1 MNQENLNKKVT
12 KSKKL
17 SRRNFLGT
25 TATAAAAF
33 TIIPRSVMGGKG
45 YTAPSDLINVAGIGI
60 GSQGGGDIQQ
70 ICTPDV
76 PIERPQRN
84 PNGTPMTKEQIAERE
99 ARMAERMKQN
109 PPQGGAPGQGGQRP
123 GAQGRQPDP
132 NAPMQMG
139 AAGGGRV
146 IKLANIY
153 ALCDVDSGYAGH
165 IFKGYPKAKIYS
177 DWREMLDKE
186 KSIDAVVIG
195 TPDHNHAPIAAA
207 FMRAKK
213 HIYVEKPMAKTIVE
227 CRKLAEIARETGVVT
242 QMGNQGHATEGTRKT
257 VEWIQSGV
265 IGLVRE
271 VQLSTNRPIG
281 VWPQGDMKRPAGVA
295 APKTLNYDVWLG
307 PAPNKPYNPDTLH
320 FYWRGLWDYGT
331 GAMGDMG
338 AHIFDAPIWALNL
351 GMPTKIQATSSP
363 YSTDYM
369 PLCEVITYEFPAR
382 GYMPAVKVQWCD
394 GGLRPT
400 RPEGLEAGRAMRD
413 ATYYG
418 DKGILCHGSHGAM
431 PELIPANN
439 DFKGPDPWIPRT
451 GNIFEDWI
459 DAIKNGKKSCNDFS
473 ISSKLTE
480 IMLLTNIAVKN
491 QRANITLEYDPVNM
505 KITNLPD
512 ANNLFHYEY
521 RSGWSL

>member
-1 MNQENLNKKVT
+1 MSKENLQRKNSNG
-12 KSKKL
+12 KSL

-25 TATAAAAF
+25 TAAAAAAF
-33 TIIPRSVMGGKG
+33 TVIPRSVLGGKG
-45 YTAPSDLINVAGIGI
+45 YTAPSDLINVAGIGV

-70 ICTPDV
+70 VCSPDV
-76 PIERPQRN
+76 PIERPRRN
-84 PNGTPMTKEQIAERE
+84 MNGTPMTREQIAAME
-99 ARMAERMKQN
+99 ARMAQMRERMQSRERRPEG
-109 PPQGGAPGQGGQRP
+109 PPDA
-123 GAQGRQPDP
+123 
-132 NAPMQMG
+132 NAPVQMG
-139 AAGGGRV
+139 AAGAGNV

-153 ALCDVDSGYAGH
+153 ALCDVDPNYAGH
-165 IFKGYPKAKIYS
+165 IFKGYPKARIYS

-207 FMRAKK
+207 FMRAGK
-213 HIYVEKPMAKTIVE
+213 HVYVEKPLAKTIFE
-227 CRKLAEIARETGVVT
+227 CRKLAGIAKETGVVS

-257 VEWIQSGV
+257 VEWIQGDV
-265 IGLVRE
+265 IGRVRE
-271 VQLSTNRPIG
+271 VQLSTNRPMG
-281 VWPQGDMKRPAGVA
+281 FWPQGDIKRPEGMTP
-295 APKTLNYDVWLG
+295 PKNVNYDVWLG
-307 PAPNKPYNPDTLH
+307 PAPEKPYNPEAFH
-320 FYWRGLWDYGT
+320 FNWRGLWDYGT

-369 PLCEVITYEFPAR
+369 PLCELVTYEFPAR
-382 GYMPAVKVQWCD
+382 GYLPPVKVTWCD
-394 GGLRPT
+394 GGLRPP
-400 RPEGLEAGRAMRD
+400 RPDELEAGHPMRD

-418 DKGILCHGSHGAM
+418 DKGIIDHGSHGAM
-431 PELIPANN
+431 PELIPADR

-473 ISSKLTE
+473 IAAKVTE
-480 IMLLTNIAVKN
+480 IMLLTNIAVLH
-491 QRANITLEYDPVNM
+491 QRDNVTLEYDAENM
-505 KITNLPD
+505 KISNLPE

-521 RSGWSL
+521 RSGWTL